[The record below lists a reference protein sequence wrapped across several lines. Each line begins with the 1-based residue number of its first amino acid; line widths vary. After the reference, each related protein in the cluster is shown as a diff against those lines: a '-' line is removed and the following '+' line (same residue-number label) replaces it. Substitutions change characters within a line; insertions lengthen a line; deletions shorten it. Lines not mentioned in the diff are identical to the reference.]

1 MTTIDILFRKV
12 FRNKILFNLIYEYVH
27 CKENV
32 LDWTIKSLLER
43 NQGEK
48 FKEIMDYNLYSE
60 ITENNWF
67 YEITPKESDILPLLR
82 YRELKTST
90 LKEFYWKYKYLFL
103 KKKLKDKIISESLKG
118 GNIEIVNFLIE
129 QGFEYKY
136 RGFDHI
142 GRLYGG
148 VFEQVLNCGDSVDC
162 YNFILTALPNFLPI
176 IKKDTTICW
185 LIEYFSSKGYSNIY
199 PIIIPLLYSSI
210 MFEHAIKISFKNLD
224 LKLANKIIKRNNK
237 LNLITKSSIIG
248 IVANQ
253 SNFIMNDQYFEIF
266 STYLSNTTTT
276 NPNTNEKWYDINLFE
291 RVKNSAIS
299 KDKVI
304 YCLKLRVFKEDSNF
318 LSSFINF
325 QYLPNTLKEFNYM
338 FENILNYKNILF
350 SSHNLYRFSK
360 HLSTEILDLE
370 YSKQF
375 INEYNKIQ
383 PFSSSFN
390 KDYSMCVK
398 ILCDSTPKI
407 SSYFLKEKLSKEMVS
422 YEPLY
427 NTPLNNNCYFG
438 NLEILK
444 LAEKEYSLIPTFDTL
459 YKAVENGYTE
469 IVEYLCDFKK
479 LPSRSSRQFSPLKHM
494 IQLLILCEKNNQLQ
508 SFIKIIESK
517 FFKSLNQL
525 DCRIF
530 IECMISDRVN
540 FKSKFLYYLFKE
552 KIITSISIFQRYCK
566 NDLNLFLLFKPT
578 FNDDDDD
585 ENCKCWI
592 NQEYFFQ
599 LIEHSNIEIFQ
610 NIISDQLFLSSYL
623 ATDKLK
629 DKFIITLISS
639 DSRRL
644 LYFILN
650 SSYLN
655 SIGFNKI
662 FKNIILFSKSPS
674 ITINQLI
681 TITTNTNTNNNDL
694 NNFYNCLLLY
704 LIFFFD
710 KNTNI
715 IKEIK
720 LFTNQFE
727 NNYFQGFKEFAN
739 QILSEKNQ
747 KKLKDNYLN
756 ILNSSNILNQIG
768 LII

>member
-1 MTTIDILFRKV
+1 MATIDILFKKV
-12 FRNKILFNLIYEYVH
+12 FRNKILFKLIYEYVH

-82 YRELKTST
+82 FRELKTST

-103 KKKLKDKIISESLKG
+103 KNKLKDKIISESLKG

-136 RGFDHI
+136 SRLGNI
-142 GRLYGG
+142 GRFYGG
-148 VFEQVLNCGDSVDC
+148 VFEQVLNCGNSVDC
-162 YNFILTALPNFLPI
+162 YNFILTALPKFLPI

-185 LIEYFSSKGYSNIY
+185 LIQYFSCKGYWNIY

-210 MFEHAIKISFKNLD
+210 MFEHVIKISFKNLD
-224 LKLANKIIKRNNK
+224 LKLANEIIKHNNK

-253 SNFIMNDQYFEIF
+253 SNFIMNNQYFEIF

-276 NPNTNEKWYDINLFE
+276 TNTNEKWYDINLFE

-304 YCLKLRVFKEDSNF
+304 YCLKLWEIKDDSNF
-318 LSSFINF
+318 LSSFINY
-325 QYLPNTLKEFNYM
+325 QYLPNTLKEFNYI
-338 FENILNYKNILF
+338 FENIFYYKNILF

-375 INEYNKIQ
+375 INQFNKSQ
-383 PFSSSFN
+383 LLLSSSSFK
-390 KDYSMCVK
+390 KDYSICVR
-398 ILCDSTPKI
+398 ILCDSTPEI
-407 SSYFLKEKLSKEMVS
+407 SSYFLKIISKEMVS

-427 NTPLNNNCYFG
+427 NIPLNNSYFG
-438 NLEILK
+438 NLEILI
-444 LAEKEYSLIPTFDTL
+444 LAEKDYSLIPTFDTL

-469 IVEYLCDFKK
+469 IVEYLCCCKT
-479 LPSRSSRQFSPLKHM
+479 LPSRSSCQLSPLKHM
-494 IQLLILCEKNNQLQ
+494 IQLLILSEKNNGLQ

-525 DCRIF
+525 DCRIL
-530 IECMISDRVN
+530 IERMIRDKVN

-566 NDLNLFLLFKPT
+566 YDLNLFLLFKST
-578 FNDDDDD
+578 FND

-592 NQEYFFQ
+592 NQDYFFQ

-623 ATDKLK
+623 TTDKLK

-639 DSRRL
+639 GSRRL

-650 SSYLN
+650 SNYLN
-655 SIGFNKI
+655 SIGYNKI

-674 ITINQLI
+674 ITINQQI

-694 NNFYNCLLLY
+694 NNFYNCLLLN
-704 LIFFFD
+704 LIFFYD

-739 QILSEKNQ
+739 QTLSEKNQ
-747 KKLKDNYLN
+747 KKLKDNYLK
-756 ILNSSNILNQIG
+756 ILNSSNIILNQIG
-768 LII
+768 LIN